1 MGSDPIN
8 YREAMTPRHHFPERN
23 TMERYDDVIERIREI
38 PEEHALSATFQAYFT
53 AAAEFILLL
62 DAFMKARTE
71 GELPLPELQ
80 RWNATLYREAAERY
94 EDSYLNP
101 RVSVAKLGPIGAELS
116 ALYMEL
122 QGLIPSAY
130 QQDLEDIV
138 CVLETFVQVYCMFT
152 SAWEEYS
159 SACPQPAAA
168 PSPAMAD
175 VTRAVCRDS
184 ATSDQTRTDDRMAG
198 IPDPKQLRDVLY
210 SYAHDYSE
218 DFLRR
223 KMDAMYIPAR
233 SYARQLLL
241 DHDFLEPTDICR
253 FGYYVSD
260 TALRTAEFI
269 AKLSDDSIDRMA
281 RTWYQ
286 GFKDGFRIQGKPYEK
301 KSVVEF
307 SYPAGFE
314 RVVKRTAALF
324 AEDGFDFTIPL
335 RPQHFLTRTP
345 GRSRELYESPN
356 PQMDFDHSYDL
367 ALVMGDRI
375 CARMLEE
382 QRQIFR
388 SYGDEIG
395 RYAGPVVMESF
406 GAPAFEPVEEPAR
419 LRFTTHQ
426 SEVYGHYQNSV
437 QLLVHEFVLE
447 EERSFTIIAW
457 PLPTIGP
464 DFEAIFRETEA
475 VNTLSS
481 TAYRPVQECLIA
493 ALDQARTVHIL
504 GKGNAT
510 DLCVQLHPLA
520 DPARETN
527 FENGLSDVNI
537 PLGEVFTSPQLEGTS
552 GMLNVRSVFIEGF
565 QFRDLRIHFEDGRVA
580 DYSCANFPDPEQ
592 GRALMRKVIFG
603 EKERLPMGEFAI
615 GTNTRAYR
623 MAQRYGIGA
632 RMPILIAEKT
642 GPHFAVGD
650 TCYSFMED
658 MQLYNPDGKEL
669 VAKDNSCSILRKTEP
684 EKAYFAVHTDITIP
698 YDELDRIT
706 AIRADGSEISII
718 AGGRFVL
725 AGTEVLNEFL

>member
-8 YREAMTPRHHFPERN
+8 YREAMMPHYHFPERN

-38 PEEHALSATFQAYFT
+38 PEEHALSAAFQAYFT
-53 AAAEFILLL
+53 AAADFILLL

-80 RWNATLYREAAERY
+80 RWNAALYREAAERY
-94 EDSYLNP
+94 EDYYLNP
-101 RVSVAKLGPIGAELS
+101 RVAVAKLGPIGAELS

-152 SAWEEYS
+152 SAWEDEEN
-159 SACPQPAAA
+159 
-168 PSPAMAD
+168 
-175 VTRAVCRDS
+175 V
-184 ATSDQTRTDDRMAG
+184 
-198 IPDPKQLRDVLY
+198 DPKQLRDVLY

-233 SYARQLLL
+233 SYARQLIL

-269 AKLSDDSIDRMA
+269 AKLPDDSIDRMA

-388 SYGDEIG
+388 SYGDEIS

-464 DFEAIFRETEA
+464 DFEAIFHETEA

-481 TAYRPVQECLIA
+481 AAYRPVQECLIA

-510 DLCVQLHPLA
+510 DLYVQLHALA

-527 FENGLSDVNI
+527 FENCLSDVNI

-565 QFRDLRIHFEDGRVA
+565 QFRDLRIRFEDGRVA

>member
-1 MGSDPIN
+1 
-8 YREAMTPRHHFPERN
+8 
-23 TMERYDDVIERIREI
+23 MERYDDVIERIREI
-38 PEEHALSATFQAYFT
+38 PEEHALSAAFQAYFT

-62 DAFMKARTE
+62 DAFMKARTASK
-71 GELPLPELQ
+71 LPLRELQ
-80 RWNATLYREAAERY
+80 RWNAALYAEAAERY

-101 RVSVAKLGPIGAELS
+101 RVAVAKLGPIGAELS

-122 QGLIPSAY
+122 QGLILSAY

-152 SAWEEYS
+152 SAREDKE
-159 SACPQPAAA
+159 QV
-168 PSPAMAD
+168 D
-175 VTRAVCRDS
+175 T
-184 ATSDQTRTDDRMAG
+184 
-198 IPDPKQLRDVLY
+198 KQLRDVLY

-218 DFLRR
+218 DFLQR

-233 SYARQLLL
+233 SYARHLIL
-241 DHDFLEPTDICR
+241 DYDFLDPADICR
-253 FGYYVSD
+253 IGYYVSD

-269 AKLSDDSIDRMA
+269 AQLPDDSIDRMA

-286 GFKDGFRIQGKPYEK
+286 GFRDGFRIQGKPYEK

-345 GRSRELYESPN
+345 GRSRQLYESPN

-382 QRQIFR
+382 QRRIFR

-437 QLLVHEFVLE
+437 QLLVHEFVRE

-481 TAYRPVQECLIA
+481 AAYRPVQERLIA
-493 ALDQARTVHIL
+493 ALDEARSVHIL

-527 FENGLSDVNI
+527 FENCLSDVNI

-552 GMLNVRSVFIEGF
+552 GVLNVHTVFIEGF
-565 QFRDLRIHFEDGRVA
+565 RFRDLRIRFEDGRVA

-632 RMPILIAEKT
+632 LMPILIAEKT

-658 MQLYNPDGKEL
+658 MHLYNPDGKEL

-706 AIRADGSEISII
+706 AIRADGSEIPII
-718 AGGRFVL
+718 ADGRFVL
-725 AGTEVLNEFL
+725 AGTEVLNEALDN

>member
-8 YREAMTPRHHFPERN
+8 YREAMTPRYHYQERN
-23 TMERYDDVIERIREI
+23 TMERYDDVIERIRKI
-38 PEEHALSATFQAYFT
+38 PEEHALNAAFQAYFT
-53 AAAEFILLL
+53 VAAEFILLL

-80 RWNATLYREAAERY
+80 RWNAALYREAAERY

-101 RVSVAKLGPIGAELS
+101 RVAVAKLGPVGAELS

-152 SAWEEYS
+152 SAWEEYR

-175 VTRAVCRDS
+175 VTPAVCRNS
-184 ATSDQTRTDDRMAG
+184 ATSDQTRTDDWMAG
-198 IPDPKQLRDVLY
+198 IPEPKQLRDVLY

-233 SYARQLLL
+233 SYARQILL

-269 AKLSDDSIDRMA
+269 AKLPDDRIDRMA

-286 GFKDGFRIQGKPYEK
+286 GFKDGFRIQGKPYEE

-345 GRSRELYESPN
+345 GRSRQLYESPN

-464 DFEAIFRETEA
+464 DFDFPRDGGGQHPVLCGVPSRAGVSDRRPGPGAHRSYPGEGQCNRPVRTAPPAGESCPRDEFRE
-475 VNTLSS
+475 L
-481 TAYRPVQECLIA
+481 PVGCE
-493 ALDQARTVHIL
+493 H
-504 GKGNAT
+504 
-510 DLCVQLHPLA
+510 
-520 DPARETN
+520 PAR
-527 FENGLSDVNI
+527 
-537 PLGEVFTSPQLEGTS
+537 
-552 GMLNVRSVFIEGF
+552 
-565 QFRDLRIHFEDGRVA
+565 
-580 DYSCANFPDPEQ
+580 
-592 GRALMRKVIFG
+592 
-603 EKERLPMGEFAI
+603 
-615 GTNTRAYR
+615 
-623 MAQRYGIGA
+623 
-632 RMPILIAEKT
+632 
-642 GPHFAVGD
+642 
-650 TCYSFMED
+650 
-658 MQLYNPDGKEL
+658 
-669 VAKDNSCSILRKTEP
+669 
-684 EKAYFAVHTDITIP
+684 
-698 YDELDRIT
+698 
-706 AIRADGSEISII
+706 
-718 AGGRFVL
+718 
-725 AGTEVLNEFL
+725 

>member
-1 MGSDPIN
+1 
-8 YREAMTPRHHFPERN
+8 
-23 TMERYDDVIERIREI
+23 MERYDDVIERIREI

-53 AAAEFILLL
+53 AAADFILLL
-62 DAFMKARTE
+62 DAFMHARTE

-80 RWNATLYREAAERY
+80 CWNAALYREAAERY

-101 RVSVAKLGPIGAELS
+101 RVAVAKLGPIGAELS

-152 SAWEEYS
+152 SAWEDEEN
-159 SACPQPAAA
+159 
-168 PSPAMAD
+168 
-175 VTRAVCRDS
+175 V
-184 ATSDQTRTDDRMAG
+184 
-198 IPDPKQLRDVLY
+198 DPKQLRDVLY

-233 SYARQLLL
+233 SYTRQILL

-269 AKLSDDSIDRMA
+269 AKLPDDRIDRMA

-437 QLLVHEFVLE
+437 QLLVHAFVLE

-510 DLCVQLHPLA
+510 DLYVQIHPLA

-527 FENGLSDVNI
+527 FENCLSDVNI

-565 QFRDLRIHFEDGRVA
+565 QFRDLRIRFEDGRVA

-706 AIRADGSEISII
+706 AIRADGTEIPII

>member
-1 MGSDPIN
+1 MS
-8 YREAMTPRHHFPERN
+8 RHHFPERN

-38 PEEHALSATFQAYFT
+38 PEEHALSAAFQAYFT

-71 GELPLPELQ
+71 GELPLTELQ
-80 RWNATLYREAAERY
+80 RWNAALYREAAERY

-101 RVSVAKLGPIGAELS
+101 RVAVAKLGPIGAELS

-122 QGLIPSAY
+122 QELIPSAY

-152 SAWEEYS
+152 SAWEDEEN
-159 SACPQPAAA
+159 
-168 PSPAMAD
+168 
-175 VTRAVCRDS
+175 V
-184 ATSDQTRTDDRMAG
+184 
-198 IPDPKQLRDVLY
+198 DPKQLRDVLY

-233 SYARQLLL
+233 SYARQILL

-269 AKLSDDSIDRMA
+269 AKLPDDRIDRMA

-345 GRSRELYESPN
+345 GRSRQLYESPN

-437 QLLVHEFVLE
+437 QLLVHAFVLE

-481 TAYRPVQECLIA
+481 AAYRPVQECLIA

-510 DLCVQLHPLA
+510 DLYVQLHPLA
-520 DPARETN
+520 NPAHETN
-527 FENGLSDVNI
+527 FENCLSDVNI

-565 QFRDLRIHFEDGRVA
+565 QFRDLRICFEDGRVA

-706 AIRADGSEISII
+706 AIRADGTEIPII
-718 AGGRFVL
+718 TGGRFVL

>member
-1 MGSDPIN
+1 
-8 YREAMTPRHHFPERN
+8 
-23 TMERYDDVIERIREI
+23 MERYDDVIERIREI
-38 PEEHALSATFQAYFT
+38 PEERALSAAFQAYFT

-62 DAFMKARTE
+62 DAFLKARTAGGLQTE
-71 GELPLPELQ
+71 AAYVSAPTPVADHMSAADLQ
-80 RWNATLYREAAERY
+80 RWNAALYAEAAERY
-94 EDSYLNP
+94 ENSFLNP
-101 RVSVAKLGPIGAELS
+101 RVAVAKLGPIGAELS

-122 QGLIPSAY
+122 QGLIQSAY

-152 SAWEEYS
+152 SAHEDKEK
-159 SACPQPAAA
+159 
-168 PSPAMAD
+168 
-175 VTRAVCRDS
+175 V
-184 ATSDQTRTDDRMAG
+184 
-198 IPDPKQLRDVLY
+198 DPKQLRDVLY

-233 SYARQLLL
+233 SYARQILL
-241 DHDFLEPTDICR
+241 DHDFLDPADICR
-253 FGYYVSD
+253 FGYYVSA

-269 AKLSDDSIDRMA
+269 AKLPDDRIDRMA

-345 GRSRELYESPN
+345 GWSRQLYESPN

-382 QRQIFR
+382 QRRIFR

-447 EERSFTIIAW
+447 EERSFTINAW

-464 DFEAIFRETEA
+464 NFEAIFRETEA

-481 TAYRPVQECLIA
+481 AAYRPVQECLIA

-504 GKGNAT
+504 GKDNAT
-510 DLCVQLHPLA
+510 DLCVQLHPLR

-527 FENGLSDVNI
+527 FENCLSDVNI

-552 GMLNVRSVFIEGF
+552 GVLNVRSVFIEGF
-565 QFRDLRIHFEDGRVA
+565 RFRDLRIRFEDGRVA
-580 DYSCANFPDPEQ
+580 DYSCANFRDPEQ

-632 RMPILIAEKT
+632 LMPILIAEKT

-658 MQLYNPDGKEL
+658 MHLYNPDGKEL

-698 YDELDRIT
+698 YDELDRIA
-706 AIRADGSEISII
+706 AIRADGSEIPII

-725 AGTEVLNEFL
+725 AGTEMLNEALDN

>member
-1 MGSDPIN
+1 
-8 YREAMTPRHHFPERN
+8 
-23 TMERYDDVIERIREI
+23 MERYDDVIERIREI
-38 PEEHALSATFQAYFT
+38 PEEHALSAAFRSYFT
-53 AAAEFILLL
+53 AAADFILLL
-62 DAFMKARTE
+62 DAFMHARTE

-80 RWNATLYREAAERY
+80 RWNAALYREAAERY

-101 RVSVAKLGPIGAELS
+101 RVAVAKLGPIGAELS

-152 SAWEEYS
+152 SAWEDEEN
-159 SACPQPAAA
+159 
-168 PSPAMAD
+168 
-175 VTRAVCRDS
+175 V
-184 ATSDQTRTDDRMAG
+184 
-198 IPDPKQLRDVLY
+198 DPKQLRDVLY

-269 AKLSDDSIDRMA
+269 AKLPDDSIDRMA

-324 AEDGFDFTIPL
+324 AEDGFDFTVPL

-345 GRSRELYESPN
+345 GRSRQLYESPN

-437 QLLVHEFVLE
+437 QLLVHAFVLE

-481 TAYRPVQECLIA
+481 TTYRPVQECLIA

-510 DLCVQLHPLA
+510 DLYVQLRPLA

-527 FENGLSDVNI
+527 FENCLSDVNI

-565 QFRDLRIHFEDGRVA
+565 QFRDLRIRFEDGRVA

-706 AIRADGSEISII
+706 AIRADGTEIPII

>member
-1 MGSDPIN
+1 MTGKDGSVAATET
-8 YREAMTPRHHFPERN
+8 YRKK
-23 TMERYDDVIERIREI
+23 TMERYDDVMERIREI
-38 PEEHALSATFQAYFT
+38 PEEHVLSASFQAYFT

-62 DAFMKARTE
+62 DAFMKARTV

-80 RWNATLYREAAERY
+80 RWNAALYAEAAERY

-101 RVSVAKLGPIGAELS
+101 KVATAKLGPIGAELS

-152 SAWEEYS
+152 SAQEDEEN
-159 SACPQPAAA
+159 
-168 PSPAMAD
+168 
-175 VTRAVCRDS
+175 V
-184 ATSDQTRTDDRMAG
+184 DQ
-198 IPDPKQLRDVLY
+198 KQLRDVLY

-233 SYARQLLL
+233 SSARQLLL
-241 DHDFLEPTDICR
+241 AHDFLDPTDICR

-269 AKLSDDSIDRMA
+269 AKLPDDSIDRMA

-345 GRSRELYESPN
+345 GRSRQLYESPN

-406 GAPAFEPVEEPAR
+406 GAPVFEPVEEPAR

-481 TAYRPVQECLIA
+481 AAYRPVQECLIA

-504 GKGNAT
+504 GKGSAT
-510 DLCVQLHPLA
+510 DLYVQLHPLA

-527 FENGLSDVNI
+527 FENCLSDVNI
-537 PLGEVFTSPQLEGTS
+537 PLGEVFTSPQLEGTA

-565 QFRDLRIHFEDGRVA
+565 QFRDLRIRFEDGRVA

-632 RMPILIAEKT
+632 LMPILIAEKT

-669 VAKDNSCSILRKTEP
+669 VAKDNSCSILRKTAP

-706 AIRADGSEISII
+706 AIRADGTEIPII

-725 AGTEVLNEFL
+725 AGTEVLNEALDD

>member
-1 MGSDPIN
+1 
-8 YREAMTPRHHFPERN
+8 
-23 TMERYDDVIERIREI
+23 MERYDDVIERIREI
-38 PEEHALSATFQAYFT
+38 PEEHALSAAFQAYFT

-62 DAFMKARTE
+62 DAFMKARTASK
-71 GELPLPELQ
+71 LPLRELQ
-80 RWNATLYREAAERY
+80 RWNAALYAEAAEHY

-101 RVSVAKLGPIGAELS
+101 RVVVAKLGPIGAELS

-122 QGLIPSAY
+122 QGLILSAY

-152 SAWEEYS
+152 SAREDKE
-159 SACPQPAAA
+159 QV
-168 PSPAMAD
+168 D
-175 VTRAVCRDS
+175 T
-184 ATSDQTRTDDRMAG
+184 
-198 IPDPKQLRDVLY
+198 KQLRDVLY

-218 DFLRR
+218 DFLQR

-233 SYARQLLL
+233 SYARQLIL
-241 DHDFLEPTDICR
+241 DHDFLDPADICR
-253 FGYYVSD
+253 IGYYVSD

-269 AKLSDDSIDRMA
+269 AQLPDDSIDRMA

-286 GFKDGFRIQGKPYEK
+286 GFRDGFRIQGKPYEK

-345 GRSRELYESPN
+345 GRSRQLYESPN

-382 QRQIFR
+382 QRRIFR

-426 SEVYGHYQNSV
+426 AEVYGHYQNSI
-437 QLLVHEFVLE
+437 QLLVHEFVRE

-464 DFEAIFRETEA
+464 DFEAIFHETEA

-481 TAYRPVQECLIA
+481 AAYRPVQERLIA
-493 ALDQARTVHIL
+493 ALDEARSVHIL

-520 DPARETN
+520 NPARETN
-527 FENGLSDVNI
+527 FENCLSDVNI

-552 GMLNVRSVFIEGF
+552 GVLHVHTVFIEGF
-565 QFRDLRIHFEDGRVA
+565 RFRDLRIRFEDGRVA

-632 RMPILIAEKT
+632 LMPILIAEKT

-658 MQLYNPDGKEL
+658 MHLYNPDGKEL

-706 AIRADGSEISII
+706 AIRADGTEIPII
-718 AGGRFVL
+718 ADGRFVL
-725 AGTEVLNEFL
+725 AGTEVLNEALDN

>member
-1 MGSDPIN
+1 
-8 YREAMTPRHHFPERN
+8 
-23 TMERYDDVIERIREI
+23 MERYDDVIERIREI
-38 PEEHALSATFQAYFT
+38 PEEHALSAAFQAYFT
-53 AAAEFILLL
+53 AAADFILLL

-71 GELPLPELQ
+71 GELPLTELQ
-80 RWNATLYREAAERY
+80 RWNAALYREAAERY

-101 RVSVAKLGPIGAELS
+101 RVAVAKLGPIGTELS

-152 SAWEEYS
+152 SAWEDEEN
-159 SACPQPAAA
+159 
-168 PSPAMAD
+168 
-175 VTRAVCRDS
+175 V
-184 ATSDQTRTDDRMAG
+184 
-198 IPDPKQLRDVLY
+198 DPKQLRDVLY

-260 TALRTAEFI
+260 TVLRTAEFI
-269 AKLSDDSIDRMA
+269 AKLPDDRIDRMA

-345 GRSRELYESPN
+345 GRSRQLYESPN
-356 PQMDFDHSYDL
+356 SQMDFDHSYDL

-481 TAYRPVQECLIA
+481 AAYRPVQECLIA
-493 ALDQARTVHIL
+493 ALDQARSVHIL
-504 GKGNAT
+504 GKDNAT
-510 DLCVQLHPLA
+510 DLYVQLHPLA

-527 FENGLSDVNI
+527 FENCLSDVNI

-565 QFRDLRIHFEDGRVA
+565 QFRDLRIRFEDGRVA

-706 AIRADGSEISII
+706 AIRADGTEIPII

-725 AGTEVLNEFL
+725 AGTEVLNEALDD

>member
-1 MGSDPIN
+1 
-8 YREAMTPRHHFPERN
+8 
-23 TMERYDDVIERIREI
+23 MERYDDVIERIREI
-38 PEEHALSATFQAYFT
+38 PEEHALSAVFQAYFT
-53 AAAEFILLL
+53 AAADFILLL

-71 GELPLPELQ
+71 GELPLTELQ
-80 RWNATLYREAAERY
+80 RWNAALYREAAERY
-94 EDSYLNP
+94 GDSYLNP
-101 RVSVAKLGPIGAELS
+101 RVAVAKLGPIGAELS

-152 SAWEEYS
+152 SAWEDEEN
-159 SACPQPAAA
+159 
-168 PSPAMAD
+168 
-175 VTRAVCRDS
+175 V
-184 ATSDQTRTDDRMAG
+184 
-198 IPDPKQLRDVLY
+198 DPKQLRDVLY

-241 DHDFLEPTDICR
+241 AHDFLEPTDICR

-269 AKLSDDSIDRMA
+269 AKLPDDSIDRMA

-437 QLLVHEFVLE
+437 QLLVHAFVLE

-510 DLCVQLHPLA
+510 DLYVQLHPLA

-527 FENGLSDVNI
+527 FENCLSDVNI

-565 QFRDLRIHFEDGRVA
+565 QFRDLRIRFEDGRVA

-706 AIRADGSEISII
+706 AIRADGTEIPII

-725 AGTEVLNEFL
+725 AGTEVLNEALDD

>member
-1 MGSDPIN
+1 
-8 YREAMTPRHHFPERN
+8 
-23 TMERYDDVIERIREI
+23 
-38 PEEHALSATFQAYFT
+38 
-53 AAAEFILLL
+53 
-62 DAFMKARTE
+62 
-71 GELPLPELQ
+71 
-80 RWNATLYREAAERY
+80 
-94 EDSYLNP
+94 
-101 RVSVAKLGPIGAELS
+101 
-116 ALYMEL
+116 
-122 QGLIPSAY
+122 
-130 QQDLEDIV
+130 
-138 CVLETFVQVYCMFT
+138 
-152 SAWEEYS
+152 
-159 SACPQPAAA
+159 
-168 PSPAMAD
+168 
-175 VTRAVCRDS
+175 
-184 ATSDQTRTDDRMAG
+184 
-198 IPDPKQLRDVLY
+198 
-210 SYAHDYSE
+210 
-218 DFLRR
+218 
-223 KMDAMYIPAR
+223 MDAMYIPAR
-233 SYARQLLL
+233 SYARQILL
-241 DHDFLEPTDICR
+241 DHDFLDPADICR

-260 TALRTAEFI
+260 TAFRTAEFI
-269 AKLSDDSIDRMA
+269 AKLPDDRIDRMA
-281 RTWYQ
+281 WTWYQ

-345 GRSRELYESPN
+345 GRSRQLYESPN

-375 CARMLEE
+375 CVRMLEE
-382 QRQIFR
+382 QRRIFR

-437 QLLVHEFVLE
+437 QLLVHEFVRE

-464 DFEAIFRETEA
+464 DFEAIFHETEE

-481 TAYRPVQECLIA
+481 AAYRPVQERLIA
-493 ALDQARTVHIL
+493 ALDEARTVHIL

-510 DLCVQLHPLA
+510 DLCVQLHPLV

-527 FENGLSDVNI
+527 FENCLSDVNI

-552 GMLNVRSVFIEGF
+552 GVLNVRSVFIEGF
-565 QFRDLRIHFEDGRVA
+565 QFRDLRIRFEDGRVA

-632 RMPILIAEKT
+632 LMPILIAEKT

-658 MQLYNPDGKEL
+658 MHLYNPDGKEL

-706 AIRADGSEISII
+706 AIRADGSEIPII

-725 AGTEVLNEFL
+725 AGTEVLNEALDN

>member
-1 MGSDPIN
+1 M
-8 YREAMTPRHHFPERN
+8 YRKK
-23 TMERYDDVIERIREI
+23 TMERYDDVMERIREI
-38 PEEHALSATFQAYFT
+38 PEEHALSAPFQAYFT

-62 DAFMKARTE
+62 DAFMRARTAGSARTE
-71 GELPLPELQ
+71 AMYVSVSAPAAPVSDRMPVAELQ
-80 RWNATLYREAAERY
+80 RWNAALYAEAAEHY

-101 RVSVAKLGPIGAELS
+101 KVAVAKLGPIGAELS

-122 QGLIPSAY
+122 QGLILSAY

-152 SAWEEYS
+152 SAREDEENV
-159 SACPQPAAA
+159 
-168 PSPAMAD
+168 D
-175 VTRAVCRDS
+175 T
-184 ATSDQTRTDDRMAG
+184 
-198 IPDPKQLRDVLY
+198 KQLRDVLY

-223 KMDAMYIPAR
+223 KMDAMYLPAR
-233 SYARQLLL
+233 SCARAVLLA
-241 DHDFLEPTDICR
+241 HDFLDPRDICR
-253 FGYYVSD
+253 IGYYVSD
-260 TALRTAEFI
+260 TAFRTAEFI
-269 AKLSDDSIDRMA
+269 AQLPDDRIDRMA

-324 AEDGFDFTIPL
+324 AQDGFDFTIPL

-345 GRSRELYESPN
+345 GRSRQLYESPN

-388 SYGDEIG
+388 SYGEEIG

-406 GAPAFEPVEEPAR
+406 GAPVFEPVEEPAR

-426 SEVYGHYQNSV
+426 AEVYGHYQNSV
-437 QLLVHEFVLE
+437 QLLVHEFVRE

-481 TAYRPVQECLIA
+481 AAYRPVQECLIT
-493 ALDQARTVHIL
+493 ALDEARSVHIL

-510 DLCVQLHPLA
+510 DLYVQLHLLG

-527 FENGLSDVNI
+527 FENCLSDVNI

-552 GMLNVRSVFIEGF
+552 GVLNVHSVFIEGF
-565 QFRDLRIHFEDGRVA
+565 QFRDLRIRFEDGRVA

-632 RMPILIAEKT
+632 LMPILIAEKT

-658 MQLYNPDGKEL
+658 MHLYNPDGKEL
-669 VAKDNSCSILRKTEP
+669 VAKDNSCSILRKTAP
-684 EKAYFAVHTDITIP
+684 EQAYFAVHTDITIP

-706 AIRADGSEISII
+706 AIRADGSEIPII
-718 AGGRFVL
+718 VGGRFIL
-725 AGTEVLNEFL
+725 AGTEVLNEALDD

>member
-1 MGSDPIN
+1 
-8 YREAMTPRHHFPERN
+8 
-23 TMERYDDVIERIREI
+23 MERYDDVIERIREI
-38 PEEHALSATFQAYFT
+38 PEEHALSAAFQAYFT

-62 DAFMKARTE
+62 DAFMKARTASK
-71 GELPLPELQ
+71 LPLRELQ
-80 RWNATLYREAAERY
+80 RWNAALYAEAAERY
-94 EDSYLNP
+94 EDSYLKP
-101 RVSVAKLGPIGAELS
+101 RVAVAKLGLIGAELS

-122 QGLIPSAY
+122 QGLILSAY

-152 SAWEEYS
+152 SAREDKE
-159 SACPQPAAA
+159 QV
-168 PSPAMAD
+168 D
-175 VTRAVCRDS
+175 T
-184 ATSDQTRTDDRMAG
+184 
-198 IPDPKQLRDVLY
+198 KQLRDVLY

-218 DFLRR
+218 DFLQR

-233 SYARQLLL
+233 SYARQLIL
-241 DHDFLEPTDICR
+241 DCDFLDAADICR
-253 FGYYVSD
+253 IGYYVSD

-269 AKLSDDSIDRMA
+269 AQLPDDSIDRMA

-286 GFKDGFRIQGKPYEK
+286 GFRDGFRIQGKPYEK

-345 GRSRELYESPN
+345 GRSRQLYESPN

-437 QLLVHEFVLE
+437 QLLVHEFVRE

-481 TAYRPVQECLIA
+481 AAYRPVQERLIA
-493 ALDQARTVHIL
+493 ALDEARSVHIL

-527 FENGLSDVNI
+527 FENCLSDVNI

-552 GMLNVRSVFIEGF
+552 GVLHVRSVFIEGF
-565 QFRDLRIHFEDGRVA
+565 RFRDLRIRFEDGRVV

-632 RMPILIAEKT
+632 LMPILIAEKT

-658 MQLYNPDGKEL
+658 MHLYNPDGKEL

-706 AIRADGSEISII
+706 AIRADGSEIPII
-718 AGGRFVL
+718 ADGRFVL
-725 AGTEVLNEFL
+725 AGTEVLNEALDD

>member
-1 MGSDPIN
+1 
-8 YREAMTPRHHFPERN
+8 
-23 TMERYDDVIERIREI
+23 MERYDDVIERIREI
-38 PEEHALSATFQAYFT
+38 PEEHALSAAFQAYFT

-62 DAFMKARTE
+62 DAFMKARTASK
-71 GELPLPELQ
+71 LPLRELQ
-80 RWNATLYREAAERY
+80 RWNAALYAEAAEHY

-101 RVSVAKLGPIGAELS
+101 REAVAKLGPIGAELS

-122 QGLIPSAY
+122 QGLILSAY

-152 SAWEEYS
+152 SAREDKE
-159 SACPQPAAA
+159 QV
-168 PSPAMAD
+168 D
-175 VTRAVCRDS
+175 T
-184 ATSDQTRTDDRMAG
+184 
-198 IPDPKQLRDVLY
+198 KQLRDVLY

-218 DFLRR
+218 DFLQR

-233 SYARQLLL
+233 SYARQLIL
-241 DHDFLEPTDICR
+241 DYDFLDPADICR
-253 FGYYVSD
+253 IGYYVSD

-269 AKLSDDSIDRMA
+269 AQLPDDSIDRMA

-286 GFKDGFRIQGKPYEK
+286 GFRDGFRIQGKPYEK

-345 GRSRELYESPN
+345 GRSRQLYESPN

-382 QRQIFR
+382 QHRIFR

-437 QLLVHEFVLE
+437 QLLVHEFVRE

-481 TAYRPVQECLIA
+481 AAYRPVQERLIA
-493 ALDQARTVHIL
+493 ALDEARSVHIL

-510 DLCVQLHPLA
+510 DLCVRLHPLA
-520 DPARETN
+520 NPARETN
-527 FENGLSDVNI
+527 FENCLSDVNI

-552 GMLNVRSVFIEGF
+552 GVLNVRSVFIEGF
-565 QFRDLRIHFEDGRVA
+565 RFRDLRIRFEDGRVA

-632 RMPILIAEKT
+632 LMPILIAEKT

-658 MQLYNPDGKEL
+658 MHLYNPDGKEL

-706 AIRADGSEISII
+706 AIRADGSEIPII
-718 AGGRFVL
+718 ADGRFVL
-725 AGTEVLNEFL
+725 AGTEVLNEALDN

>member
-1 MGSDPIN
+1 
-8 YREAMTPRHHFPERN
+8 
-23 TMERYDDVIERIREI
+23 MERYDDVIERIREI
-38 PEEHALSATFQAYFT
+38 PEEHALSAAFQAYFT

-71 GELPLPELQ
+71 GELPLTELQ
-80 RWNATLYREAAERY
+80 RWNAALYREAAERY

-101 RVSVAKLGPIGAELS
+101 RVAVAKLGPIGAELS

-152 SAWEEYS
+152 SAWEDEEN
-159 SACPQPAAA
+159 
-168 PSPAMAD
+168 
-175 VTRAVCRDS
+175 V
-184 ATSDQTRTDDRMAG
+184 
-198 IPDPKQLRDVLY
+198 DPKQLRDVLY

-233 SYARQLLL
+233 SYARQILL

-269 AKLSDDSIDRMA
+269 AKLPDDRIDRMA

-437 QLLVHEFVLE
+437 QLLVHAFVLE

-510 DLCVQLHPLA
+510 DLYVQLHPLA
-520 DPARETN
+520 NPAHETN
-527 FENGLSDVNI
+527 FENCLSDVNI

-565 QFRDLRIHFEDGRVA
+565 QFRDLRICFEDGRVA

-706 AIRADGSEISII
+706 AIRADGTEIPII

-725 AGTEVLNEFL
+725 AGTEVLNEALD

>member
-1 MGSDPIN
+1 
-8 YREAMTPRHHFPERN
+8 
-23 TMERYDDVIERIREI
+23 MERYDDVIERIREI
-38 PEEHALSATFQAYFT
+38 PEEHALSAAFQAYFT

-62 DAFMKARTE
+62 DAFMKARTASK
-71 GELPLPELQ
+71 LPLRELQ
-80 RWNATLYREAAERY
+80 RWNAALYAEAAERY

-101 RVSVAKLGPIGAELS
+101 RVAVAKLGPIGAELS

-122 QGLIPSAY
+122 QGLILSAY

-152 SAWEEYS
+152 SAREDKE
-159 SACPQPAAA
+159 QV
-168 PSPAMAD
+168 D
-175 VTRAVCRDS
+175 T
-184 ATSDQTRTDDRMAG
+184 
-198 IPDPKQLRDVLY
+198 KQLRDVLY

-218 DFLRR
+218 DFLQR

-233 SYARQLLL
+233 SYARQLIL
-241 DHDFLEPTDICR
+241 DHDFLDPADICR
-253 FGYYVSD
+253 IGYYVSD

-269 AKLSDDSIDRMA
+269 AQLPDDSIDRMA

-286 GFKDGFRIQGKPYEK
+286 GFRDGFRIQGKPYEK

-324 AEDGFDFTIPL
+324 VEDGFDFTIPL

-345 GRSRELYESPN
+345 GRSRQLYESPN

-382 QRQIFR
+382 QRRIFR

-437 QLLVHEFVLE
+437 QLLVHEFVRE

-481 TAYRPVQECLIA
+481 AAYRPVQERLIA
-493 ALDQARTVHIL
+493 ALDEARSVHIL

-520 DPARETN
+520 NPARETN
-527 FENGLSDVNI
+527 FENCLSDVNI
-537 PLGEVFTSPQLEGTS
+537 PLGEVFTSPQLKGTS
-552 GMLNVRSVFIEGF
+552 GVLHVHTVFIEGF
-565 QFRDLRIHFEDGRVA
+565 RFRDLRIRFEDGRVV

-632 RMPILIAEKT
+632 LMPILIAEKT

-658 MQLYNPDGKEL
+658 MHLYNPDGKEL

-706 AIRADGSEISII
+706 AIRADGAEIPII
-718 AGGRFVL
+718 ADGRFVL
-725 AGTEVLNEFL
+725 AGTEMLNEALDN

>member
-1 MGSDPIN
+1 
-8 YREAMTPRHHFPERN
+8 
-23 TMERYDDVIERIREI
+23 MERYDDVIERIREI
-38 PEEHALSATFQAYFT
+38 PEEHALSAAFQAYFT

-71 GELPLPELQ
+71 GERPLPELQ

-101 RVSVAKLGPIGAELS
+101 RVAVAKLGPIGAELS

-152 SAWEEYS
+152 SAWEEYR
-159 SACPQPAAA
+159 SACPQLAVA
-168 PSPAMAD
+168 PSPAMAE
-175 VTRAVCRDS
+175 VTPAVCQDETTRV
-184 ATSDQTRTDDRMAG
+184 QTRTDDRMAG

-241 DHDFLEPTDICR
+241 EPTDICR

-269 AKLSDDSIDRMA
+269 AKLPDDSIDRMA

-345 GRSRELYESPN
+345 GRSRQLYESPN

-395 RYAGPVVMESF
+395 RYAGPAVMESF

-481 TAYRPVQECLIA
+481 AAYRPVQECLIA

-510 DLCVQLHPLA
+510 DLYVQLHPLA

-527 FENGLSDVNI
+527 FENCLSDVNI

-565 QFRDLRIHFEDGRVA
+565 QFRDLQIRFEDGRVA
-580 DYSCANFPDPEQ
+580 DYSCANFSDPEQ

-632 RMPILIAEKT
+632 LMPILIAEKT

-706 AIRADGSEISII
+706 AIRADGTEIPII

-725 AGTEVLNEFL
+725 AGTEVLNEALDD

>member
-1 MGSDPIN
+1 
-8 YREAMTPRHHFPERN
+8 
-23 TMERYDDVIERIREI
+23 MERYDDVIERIREI
-38 PEEHALSATFQAYFT
+38 PEEHALSAAFQAYFT

-62 DAFMKARTE
+62 DAFMKARTA
-71 GELPLPELQ
+71 GESRSAAAYGTVSASAAPASDRMSVAELQ
-80 RWNATLYREAAERY
+80 RWNAALYAEAAEHY
-94 EDSYLNP
+94 ADSYLNP
-101 RVSVAKLGPIGAELS
+101 RVAVAKLGPIGAELS

-122 QGLIPSAY
+122 QGMILSAY

-152 SAWEEYS
+152 SAYEDKE
-159 SACPQPAAA
+159 QV
-168 PSPAMAD
+168 D
-175 VTRAVCRDS
+175 T
-184 ATSDQTRTDDRMAG
+184 
-198 IPDPKQLRDVLY
+198 KQLRDVLY

-233 SYARQLLL
+233 SYARQLIL
-241 DHDFLEPTDICR
+241 DYDFLDPADICR

-269 AKLSDDSIDRMA
+269 AKLPDDRIDRMA

-345 GRSRELYESPN
+345 GRSRQLYESPN

-382 QRQIFR
+382 QRRIFR
-388 SYGDEIG
+388 SYGDEID

-437 QLLVHEFVLE
+437 QLLVHEFVRE

-481 TAYRPVQECLIA
+481 AAYRPVQECLIA
-493 ALDQARTVHIL
+493 ALDEARSVHIL

-527 FENGLSDVNI
+527 FENCLSDVNI

-552 GMLNVRSVFIEGF
+552 GVLNVRSVFIEGF
-565 QFRDLRIHFEDGRVA
+565 QFRDLRIRFEDGRVA

-632 RMPILIAEKT
+632 LMPILIAEKT

-669 VAKDNSCSILRKTEP
+669 VAKDNSCSILRMTEP

-706 AIRADGSEISII
+706 AIRADGSEIPII

-725 AGTEVLNEFL
+725 AGTKVLNEALDD

>member
-1 MGSDPIN
+1 
-8 YREAMTPRHHFPERN
+8 
-23 TMERYDDVIERIREI
+23 MERYDDVIERIREI
-38 PEEHALSATFQAYFT
+38 PEEHALSAAFQAYFT

-62 DAFMKARTE
+62 DAFMKARTASK
-71 GELPLPELQ
+71 LPLRELQ
-80 RWNATLYREAAERY
+80 RWNAALYAEAAEHY

-101 RVSVAKLGPIGAELS
+101 RVAVAKLGPIGAELS

-122 QGLIPSAY
+122 QGLILSAY

-138 CVLETFVQVYCMFT
+138 CVLETFVQVYCIFT
-152 SAWEEYS
+152 SAREDKE
-159 SACPQPAAA
+159 QV
-168 PSPAMAD
+168 D
-175 VTRAVCRDS
+175 T
-184 ATSDQTRTDDRMAG
+184 
-198 IPDPKQLRDVLY
+198 KQLRDVLY

-218 DFLRR
+218 DFLQR

-233 SYARQLLL
+233 SYARKLIL
-241 DHDFLEPTDICR
+241 DHDFLDPADICR
-253 FGYYVSD
+253 IGYYASD

-269 AKLSDDSIDRMA
+269 AQLPDDSIDRMA

-286 GFKDGFRIQGKPYEK
+286 GFRDGFHIQGKPYEK

-345 GRSRELYESPN
+345 GRSRQLYESPN

-382 QRQIFR
+382 QRRIFR
-388 SYGDEIG
+388 SFGDEIG

-426 SEVYGHYQNSV
+426 AEVYGHYQNSI

-464 DFEAIFRETEA
+464 DFEAIFHETEA

-481 TAYRPVQECLIA
+481 ATYRPVQERLIA
-493 ALDQARTVHIL
+493 ALDEARSVHIL

-527 FENGLSDVNI
+527 FENCLSDVNI

-552 GMLNVRSVFIEGF
+552 GVLHVHTVFIEGF
-565 QFRDLRIHFEDGRVA
+565 RFRDLRIRFEDGRVA

-632 RMPILIAEKT
+632 LMPILIAEKT

-658 MQLYNPDGKEL
+658 MHLYNPDGKEL

-706 AIRADGSEISII
+706 AIRADSSEIPII
-718 AGGRFVL
+718 ADGRFVL
-725 AGTEVLNEFL
+725 AGTEMLNEALDN

>member
-1 MGSDPIN
+1 
-8 YREAMTPRHHFPERN
+8 
-23 TMERYDDVIERIREI
+23 MERYDDVIERIREI
-38 PEEHALSATFQAYFT
+38 PEEHALSADFQAYFT

-62 DAFMKARTE
+62 DAFMKARTASK
-71 GELPLPELQ
+71 LPLRELQ
-80 RWNATLYREAAERY
+80 RWNAALYAEAAERY

-101 RVSVAKLGPIGAELS
+101 RVAVAKLGPIGAELS

-122 QGLIPSAY
+122 QGLILSAY

-138 CVLETFVQVYCMFT
+138 CVLEIFVQVYCMFT
-152 SAWEEYS
+152 SAREDKE
-159 SACPQPAAA
+159 QV
-168 PSPAMAD
+168 D
-175 VTRAVCRDS
+175 T
-184 ATSDQTRTDDRMAG
+184 
-198 IPDPKQLRDVLY
+198 KQLRDVLY

-218 DFLRR
+218 DFLQR

-233 SYARQLLL
+233 SYARQLIL
-241 DHDFLEPTDICR
+241 DYDFLDPADICR
-253 FGYYVSD
+253 IGYYVSD

-269 AKLSDDSIDRMA
+269 AQLPDDSIDRMA

-345 GRSRELYESPN
+345 GRSRQLYESPN

-375 CARMLEE
+375 CARMIEE

-437 QLLVHEFVLE
+437 QLLVHEFVRE

-481 TAYRPVQECLIA
+481 AAYRPVQERLIA
-493 ALDQARTVHIL
+493 ALDEARSVHIL

-527 FENGLSDVNI
+527 FENCLSDVNI

-552 GMLNVRSVFIEGF
+552 GVLHVHTVFIEGF
-565 QFRDLRIHFEDGRVA
+565 RFRDLRIRFEDGRVA
-580 DYSCANFPDPEQ
+580 DYSCANFSDPEQ

-623 MAQRYGIGA
+623 MTQRYGIGA
-632 RMPILIAEKT
+632 LMPILIAEKT

-658 MQLYNPDGKEL
+658 MHLYNPDGKEL

-706 AIRADGSEISII
+706 AIRADGSEIPII
-718 AGGRFVL
+718 ADGRFAL
-725 AGTEVLNEFL
+725 AGTEVLNEALDN

>member
-1 MGSDPIN
+1 
-8 YREAMTPRHHFPERN
+8 
-23 TMERYDDVIERIREI
+23 MERYDDVIERIREI
-38 PEEHALSATFQAYFT
+38 PEEHALSAAFQAYFT

-62 DAFMKARTE
+62 DAFMKARTASK
-71 GELPLPELQ
+71 LPLRELQ
-80 RWNATLYREAAERY
+80 RWNAALYAEAAERY

-101 RVSVAKLGPIGAELS
+101 RVAVAKLGPIGAELS

-122 QGLIPSAY
+122 QGLILSAY

-152 SAWEEYS
+152 SAREDKE
-159 SACPQPAAA
+159 QV
-168 PSPAMAD
+168 D
-175 VTRAVCRDS
+175 T
-184 ATSDQTRTDDRMAG
+184 
-198 IPDPKQLRDVLY
+198 KQLRDVLY

-218 DFLRR
+218 DFLQR
-223 KMDAMYIPAR
+223 KMDAMYIPVR
-233 SYARQLLL
+233 SYARQLIL
-241 DHDFLEPTDICR
+241 DHDFLDPADICR
-253 FGYYVSD
+253 IGYYVSD

-269 AKLSDDSIDRMA
+269 AQLPDDSIDRMA

-324 AEDGFDFTIPL
+324 AKDGFDFTIPL

-345 GRSRELYESPN
+345 GRSRQLYESPN

-382 QRQIFR
+382 QRRIFR

-426 SEVYGHYQNSV
+426 SEAYGHYQNSV
-437 QLLVHEFVLE
+437 QLLVHEFVRE

-464 DFEAIFRETEA
+464 DFEAIFHETEA

-481 TAYRPVQECLIA
+481 AAYRPVQERLIA
-493 ALDQARTVHIL
+493 ALDEARSVHIL

-527 FENGLSDVNI
+527 FENCLSDVNI

-552 GMLNVRSVFIEGF
+552 GVLHVHTVFIEGF
-565 QFRDLRIHFEDGRVA
+565 RFRDLRIRFEDGRVA

-632 RMPILIAEKT
+632 LMPILIAEKT

-658 MQLYNPDGKEL
+658 MHLYNPDGKEL

-706 AIRADGSEISII
+706 AIRADGSEIPII
-718 AGGRFVL
+718 ADGRFVL
-725 AGTEVLNEFL
+725 AGTEVLNEALDN

>member
-1 MGSDPIN
+1 
-8 YREAMTPRHHFPERN
+8 
-23 TMERYDDVIERIREI
+23 MERYDDVIERIREI
-38 PEEHALSATFQAYFT
+38 PEEHALSAPFQAYFT

-62 DAFMKARTE
+62 DAFMKARTASK
-71 GELPLPELQ
+71 LPLRELQ
-80 RWNATLYREAAERY
+80 RWNAALYAEAAERY

-101 RVSVAKLGPIGAELS
+101 RVAVAKLGPIGAELS

-122 QGLIPSAY
+122 QGLILSAY

-152 SAWEEYS
+152 SAREDKE
-159 SACPQPAAA
+159 QV
-168 PSPAMAD
+168 D
-175 VTRAVCRDS
+175 T
-184 ATSDQTRTDDRMAG
+184 
-198 IPDPKQLRDVLY
+198 KQLRDVLY

-218 DFLRR
+218 DFLQR

-233 SYARQLLL
+233 SYARQLIL
-241 DHDFLEPTDICR
+241 DHDFLDPADICR
-253 FGYYVSD
+253 IGYYVSD

-269 AKLSDDSIDRMA
+269 AQLPDDSIDRMA

-286 GFKDGFRIQGKPYEK
+286 GFRDGFRIQGKPYEK

-335 RPQHFLTRTP
+335 HPQHFLTRTP
-345 GRSRELYESPN
+345 GRSRQLYESPN

-382 QRQIFR
+382 QRRIFR

-437 QLLVHEFVLE
+437 QLLVHEFVRE

-464 DFEAIFRETEA
+464 DFEAIFHETEA

-481 TAYRPVQECLIA
+481 AAYRPVQERLIA
-493 ALDQARTVHIL
+493 ALDEARSVHIL

-520 DPARETN
+520 NPARETN
-527 FENGLSDVNI
+527 FENCLSDVNI

-552 GMLNVRSVFIEGF
+552 GVLHVHTVFIEGF
-565 QFRDLRIHFEDGRVA
+565 RFRDLRIRFEDGRVV

-632 RMPILIAEKT
+632 LMPILIAEKT

-658 MQLYNPDGKEL
+658 MHLYNPDGKEL

-706 AIRADGSEISII
+706 AIRADGSEIPII
-718 AGGRFVL
+718 ADGRFVL
-725 AGTEVLNEFL
+725 AGTEVLNEALDD

>member
-1 MGSDPIN
+1 
-8 YREAMTPRHHFPERN
+8 
-23 TMERYDDVIERIREI
+23 MERYDDVIERIREI
-38 PEEHALSATFQAYFT
+38 PEEHALSAPFQAYFT

-62 DAFMKARTE
+62 DAFMKARTASK
-71 GELPLPELQ
+71 LPLRELQ
-80 RWNATLYREAAERY
+80 RWNAALYAEAAERY

-101 RVSVAKLGPIGAELS
+101 RVAVAKLGPIGAELS

-122 QGLIPSAY
+122 QGLILSAY

-152 SAWEEYS
+152 SAREDKE
-159 SACPQPAAA
+159 QV
-168 PSPAMAD
+168 D
-175 VTRAVCRDS
+175 T
-184 ATSDQTRTDDRMAG
+184 
-198 IPDPKQLRDVLY
+198 KQLRDILY

-218 DFLRR
+218 DFLQR

-233 SYARQLLL
+233 SYARQLIL
-241 DHDFLEPTDICR
+241 DHDFLDPADICR
-253 FGYYVSD
+253 IGYYVSD

-269 AKLSDDSIDRMA
+269 AQLPDDSIDRMA

-307 SYPAGFE
+307 SYPVGFE

-345 GRSRELYESPN
+345 GRSRQLYESPN

-382 QRQIFR
+382 QRRIFH

-426 SEVYGHYQNSV
+426 AEVYGHYQNSF
-437 QLLVHEFVLE
+437 QLLVHEFVRE

-481 TAYRPVQECLIA
+481 AAYRPVQERLIA
-493 ALDQARTVHIL
+493 ALDEARSVHIL

-527 FENGLSDVNI
+527 FENCLSDVNI

-552 GMLNVRSVFIEGF
+552 GVLHVRSVFIEGF
-565 QFRDLRIHFEDGRVA
+565 RFRDLRIRFEDGRVV

-632 RMPILIAEKT
+632 LMPILIAEKT

-658 MQLYNPDGKEL
+658 MHLYNPDGKEL

-706 AIRADGSEISII
+706 AICADGAEIPII

-725 AGTEVLNEFL
+725 AGTEMLNEALDN

>member
-1 MGSDPIN
+1 
-8 YREAMTPRHHFPERN
+8 
-23 TMERYDDVIERIREI
+23 MERYDDVIERIREI
-38 PEEHALSATFQAYFT
+38 PEEHALSAAFQAYFT
-53 AAAEFILLL
+53 AAADFILLL

-80 RWNATLYREAAERY
+80 RWNAALYREAVERY

-101 RVSVAKLGPIGAELS
+101 SVAVAKLGPIGAELS

-122 QGLIPSAY
+122 QGLILSAY

-152 SAWEEYS
+152 SAWEDEEN
-159 SACPQPAAA
+159 
-168 PSPAMAD
+168 
-175 VTRAVCRDS
+175 V
-184 ATSDQTRTDDRMAG
+184 
-198 IPDPKQLRDVLY
+198 DPKQLRDVLY

-241 DHDFLEPTDICR
+241 AHDFLEPTDICR

-269 AKLSDDSIDRMA
+269 AKLPDDSIDRMA

-437 QLLVHEFVLE
+437 QLLVHAFVLE

-481 TAYRPVQECLIA
+481 AAYRPVQECLIA

-510 DLCVQLHPLA
+510 DLYVQLHPLA
-520 DPARETN
+520 NPAHETN
-527 FENGLSDVNI
+527 FENCLSDVNI

-565 QFRDLRIHFEDGRVA
+565 QFRDLRICFEDGRVA

-706 AIRADGSEISII
+706 AIRADGSEIPII
-718 AGGRFVL
+718 AGGRFIL

>member
-1 MGSDPIN
+1 
-8 YREAMTPRHHFPERN
+8 
-23 TMERYDDVIERIREI
+23 MERYDDVIERIREI
-38 PEEHALSATFQAYFT
+38 PEEHALSAAFQAYFT
-53 AAAEFILLL
+53 VAAEFILLL
-62 DAFMKARTE
+62 DAFMKARTASK
-71 GELPLPELQ
+71 LPLRELR
-80 RWNATLYREAAERY
+80 RWNAALYAEAAERY

-101 RVSVAKLGPIGAELS
+101 RVAVAKLGPIGAELS

-122 QGLIPSAY
+122 QGLILSAY

-152 SAWEEYS
+152 SAREDKE
-159 SACPQPAAA
+159 Q
-168 PSPAMAD
+168 
-175 VTRAVCRDS
+175 V
-184 ATSDQTRTDDRMAG
+184 
-198 IPDPKQLRDVLY
+198 DPKQLRDVLY

-218 DFLRR
+218 DFLQR

-233 SYARQLLL
+233 SYARQLIL
-241 DHDFLEPTDICR
+241 DYDFLDPSDICR
-253 FGYYVSD
+253 IGYYVSD

-269 AKLSDDSIDRMA
+269 AQLPDDSIDRMA

-286 GFKDGFRIQGKPYEK
+286 GFRDGFRIQGKPYEK

-345 GRSRELYESPN
+345 GRSRQLYESPN

-382 QRQIFR
+382 QRRIFR

-426 SEVYGHYQNSV
+426 SEAYGHYQNSV
-437 QLLVHEFVLE
+437 QLLVHEFVRG

-464 DFEAIFRETEA
+464 DFEAIFHETEA

-481 TAYRPVQECLIA
+481 AAYRPVQERLIA
-493 ALDQARTVHIL
+493 ALDEARSVHIL

-527 FENGLSDVNI
+527 FENCLSDVNI

-552 GMLNVRSVFIEGF
+552 GVLHVHTVFIEGF
-565 QFRDLRIHFEDGRVA
+565 RFRDLRIRFEDGRVA

-632 RMPILIAEKT
+632 LMPILIAEKT

-658 MQLYNPDGKEL
+658 MHLYNPDGKEL

-706 AIRADGSEISII
+706 AIRADGTEISII
-718 AGGRFVL
+718 ADGRFVL
-725 AGTEVLNEFL
+725 AGTEVLNEALDN